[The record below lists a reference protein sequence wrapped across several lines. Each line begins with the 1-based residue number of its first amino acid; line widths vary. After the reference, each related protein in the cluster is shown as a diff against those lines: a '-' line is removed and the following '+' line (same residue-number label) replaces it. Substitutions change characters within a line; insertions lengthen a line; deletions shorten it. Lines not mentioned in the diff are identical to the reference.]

1 MDEIRW
7 GMIGC
12 GSVTRLKSAPALS
25 KVEHSHLVAV
35 TSRHEENARN
45 YAAQNGIPKVYAD
58 AGQLIADPE
67 INAVYVA
74 TPPDTH
80 ASYAIASMRAGK
92 PVYVEKPMART
103 YRECKEMVKVS
114 EETEVPLF
122 VAYYRRTLPAFLEVK
137 KLIETGAIGKPLTV
151 NIRLFKS
158 PREPDLDPKKQS
170 WHVKPE
176 IAGGGYFYDL
186 ASHQFDYLDFVFGP
200 VTEVKGIAANLRG
213 LYEAEDVVSAVFSFQ
228 NGVTGTGSWNFV
240 TAKGSE
246 EDVIEIAGTMGK
258 LVFSS
263 FLHGDVLLVT
273 AGGTKSLGFEN
284 PENIQYN
291 LIEQVVNELRGH
303 GKCVSTGASAAR
315 TNRILE
321 LVVKDKAL

>member
-1 MDEIRW
+1 
-7 GMIGC
+7 MIGC

-25 KVEHSHLVAV
+25 KIEHSRLVAV

-45 YAAQNGIPKVYAD
+45 YAAQNGIRKVFPD

-67 INAVYVA
+67 VNAVYVA

-80 ASYAIASMRAGK
+80 AGYAIASMRAGK

-103 YRECKEMVKVS
+103 YRECQKMIRVS
-114 EETEVPLF
+114 EETGVPLF

-137 KLIETGAIGKPLTV
+137 KLIEEGAVGKPQTV
-151 NIRLFKS
+151 NIRLFKQA
-158 PREPDLDPKKQS
+158 REQDLDPEKQS

-200 VTEVKGIAANLRG
+200 VAEVSGIAKNMGG
-213 LYEAEDVVSAVFSFQ
+213 LYKAEDVVSAVFSFK
-228 NGVTGTGSWNFV
+228 NGVIGTGSWNFV
-240 TAKGSE
+240 ANKGNE
-246 EDVIEIAGTMGK
+246 EDVIEISGTKGK

-263 FLHGDVLLVT
+263 FLHGDVRLIT
-273 AGGTKSLGFEN
+273 GGTTKIFRFQN
-284 PENIQYN
+284 PENIQYH
-291 LIEQVVNELRGH
+291 LIEQVVSELRGN
-303 GKCVSTGASAAR
+303 GKCSSNGVSAAR

-321 LVVKDKAL
+321 KVLKGQKM

>member
-25 KVEHSHLVAV
+25 KVEHSRLMAV
-35 TSRHEENARN
+35 TSRREENARK
-45 YAAQNGIPKVYAD
+45 YAKQNGIPKVYPD
-58 AGQLIADPE
+58 AAQLIADPE

-80 ASYAIASMRAGK
+80 AAYAIASMRAGK

-103 YRECKEMVKVS
+103 YRECQEMIKVS
-114 EETEVPLF
+114 EETGVPLF
-122 VAYYRRTLPAFLEVK
+122 VAYYRRSLPAFLEVK
-137 KLIETGAIGKPLTV
+137 KLIEDGVIGKPLTV
-151 NIRLFKS
+151 NVRLFKS
-158 PREPDLDPKKQS
+158 AREQDLDPGKQS
-170 WHVKPE
+170 WHVNPE

-200 VTEVKGIAANLRG
+200 VVEVKGIARNMGG
-213 LYEAEDVVSAVFSFQ
+213 LYEAEDVVSAAFSFQ
-228 NGVTGTGSWNFV
+228 SGVTGTGSWNFV
-240 TAKGSE
+240 AAKGSE
-246 EDVIEIAGTMGK
+246 EDVIEISGTKGK

-263 FLHGDVLLVT
+263 FLHGDVRLVT
-273 AGGTKSLGFEN
+273 ADGAESFSFQN

-291 LIEQVVNELRGH
+291 LIGQVVNELRGK
-303 GKCVSTGASAAR
+303 GKCASNGVSAAR
-315 TNRILE
+315 TNRVLE
-321 LVVKDKAL
+321 QVLKG